1 MQIFNAK
8 VNANVS
14 ANFFLIAAL
23 MLLMTTNACQQ
34 QPTETTTNVN
44 ANANVNTNANTPP
57 VVAANANLN
66 ANIAVDPKTVINA
79 REPEHY
85 RATYVLSAETP
96 GNPIGGILPKLTAEV
111 ARNGADHRVAI
122 NIPTG
127 GQIIF
132 LDRAG
137 KRYVIQTGKK
147 QYAEL
152 NAETT
157 GFDVQRLMTP
167 GQLVSYLSQQR
178 GYERVGDEQINGRSA
193 DKYRYANTS
202 KTNSQVGD
210 VKNEAF
216 VYVDKETGLP
226 LRSEILTETSGSI
239 QGIKNLKIITEMRDI
254 KTDVEAQTFELP
266 QGYSK
271 ASPEQVQQQM
281 QTIARVVATFAGPL
295 LKGMSNNNN
304 STSSTTT
311 TTTTTGAT
319 TTPTVKP

>member
-1 MQIFNAK
+1 MQIFNTK
-8 VNANVS
+8 VNATI
-14 ANFFLIAAL
+14 FLVAAL
-23 MLLMTTNACQQ
+23 ALMIATNACQQ
-34 QPTETTTNVN
+34 QQSSTETVTNTNVN
-44 ANANVNTNANTPP
+44 ANANVNANTPP
-57 VVAANANLN
+57 IAANANLN
-66 ANIAVDPKTVINA
+66 ANVAVDPNTVINA
-79 REPEHY
+79 REPERY

-96 GNPIGGILPKLTAEV
+96 GNPIGGILPKITAEV

-132 LDRAG
+132 LDHEN
-137 KRYVIQTGKK
+137 KRYVIQPGKK

-167 GQLVSYLSQQR
+167 GQLVSYLGQQR
-178 GYERVGDEQINGRSA
+178 GYERVGDEQLNGRSA
-193 DKYRYANTS
+193 DKYRYANTA

-226 LRSEILTETSGSI
+226 LRSEILTETSGSV

-254 KTDVEAQTFELP
+254 NTNVDAQLFELP

-271 ASPEQVQQQM
+271 ATPEQVQQQM
-281 QTIARVVATFAGPL
+281 QAIARVVATFAGPL
-295 LKGMSNNNN
+295 LNNAKGTSNSN
-304 STSSTTT
+304 TPGTSTTT
-311 TTTTTGAT
+311 NMTTGAT
-319 TTPTVKP
+319 PAPTVRQ

>member
-1 MQIFNAK
+1 MQIFSAK
-8 VNANVS
+8 VN

-23 MLLMTTNACQQ
+23 MLLATTSACQQ
-34 QPTETTTNVN
+34 QPTETATTNNVN
-44 ANANVNTNANTPP
+44 ANANVNANTPP
-57 VVAANANLN
+57 IVANANLN
-66 ANIAVDPKTVINA
+66 ANVAVNPNTVINA
-79 REPEHY
+79 REPERY

-96 GNPIGGILPKLTAEV
+96 GNPIGGLLPKLTAEV
-111 ARNGADHRVAI
+111 ARNGADHRIAI

-132 LDRAG
+132 LDREN

-178 GYERVGDEQINGRSA
+178 GYERVGEEQLNGRNA
-193 DKYRYANTS
+193 EKYRYSNTT
-202 KTNSQVGD
+202 KTKSQAGD

-226 LRSEILTETSGSI
+226 LRSEVLTETSGSI
-239 QGIKNLKIITEMRDI
+239 QGIKNLKIITEMHDI
-254 KTDVEAQTFELP
+254 KTDVDAQIFELP

-271 ASPEQVQQQM
+271 ATPEQVQQQM
-281 QTIARVVATFAGPL
+281 QAIARVVATFAGPL
-295 LKGMSNNNN
+295 LKGMSNNGSS

-311 TTTTTGAT
+311 TTTGAT
-319 TTPTVKP
+319 TAPRE

>member
-1 MQIFNAK
+1 MQNLT
-8 VNANVS
+8 ANTS
-14 ANFFLIAAL
+14 TNFLLVTAL
-23 MLLMTTNACQQ
+23 MLLITTSACQQ
-34 QPTETTTNVN
+34 QPSTGTVANTNVN

-57 VVAANANLN
+57 IVAANANLN
-66 ANIAVDPKTVINA
+66 TNIAVDPKTVINA
-79 REPEHY
+79 REPERY

-132 LDRAG
+132 LERAG

-178 GYERVGDEQINGRSA
+178 GYERVGDEQINGRNA
-193 DKYRYANTS
+193 EKYRYANTA

-254 KTDVEAQTFELP
+254 KTDVDAQTFELP
-266 QGYSK
+266 QGYTK
-271 ASPEQVQQQM
+271 ATPEQVQQQM

-319 TTPTVKP
+319 TTPTVRP